1 MSTGL
6 DVRQGPVEI
15 LTQDQKRRA
24 QGIGGRKQ
32 EGHRLDRPHAVG
44 AYAICHPGVWQC
56 HPNADINPDSTAGLN
71 DRYPDVGDRVVA
83 GELTKSALDRIGR
96 PQILNHGDW
105 RHL

>member
-1 MSTGL
+1 MVRVNQTPESGIFEPPSKLVDDTEQAPLLKQFVQSPVDDAGLRWALLSTGL

-44 AYAICHPGVWQC
+44 RCV
-56 HPNADINPDSTAGLN
+56 
-71 DRYPDVGDRVVA
+71 
-83 GELTKSALDRIGR
+83 
-96 PQILNHGDW
+96 
-105 RHL
+105 